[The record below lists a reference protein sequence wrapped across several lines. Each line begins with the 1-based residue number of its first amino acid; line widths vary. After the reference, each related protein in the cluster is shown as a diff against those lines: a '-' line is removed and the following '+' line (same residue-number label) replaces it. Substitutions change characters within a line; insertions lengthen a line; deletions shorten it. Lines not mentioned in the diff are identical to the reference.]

1 MDTYPK
7 KRIEIVVEAPALP
20 RLLDRL
26 DRAAVSGYTVI
37 PALAGRGREG
47 SWRGEGLAGDAG
59 RMVIVVCI
67 TDATRVD
74 AVLEAAYAIVSR
86 QIGIVTMSDV
96 SVIRAEHF

>member
-7 KRIEIVVEAPALP
+7 KRIEIVVEAPALS